1 MIENYSLGDIF
12 EKDGYKFIV
21 IKANHVAHPYRV
33 RLIGS
38 TEEADSSYSYHD
50 AADTIIGHK
59 RFANE
64 KLEHDSKNPEYVHNA
79 FWNAL
84 RGKKMRECNEV
95 VNSEIQRMI
104 SGRIEPVSIGQSDCL
119 AYHTD
124 HFIVKVLFG
133 NGKWR
138 PVTKVEVI
146 SKRTDINAV

>member
-38 TEEADSSYSYHD
+38 TEEADSSYNYHD

-64 KLEHDSKNPEYVHNA
+64 KLEHDSKNREYVHNA

-84 RGKKMRECNEV
+84 RGKKKRECDEV
-95 VNSEIQRMI
+95 INCEVQRMI
-104 SGRIEPVSIGQSDCL
+104 SSRIELDSIEQSNCL
-119 AYHTD
+119 AYQTD
-124 HFIVKVLFG
+124 HFFVKVLFE
-133 NGKWR
+133 NGTWR

-146 SKRTDINAV
+146 AKRTDINAV